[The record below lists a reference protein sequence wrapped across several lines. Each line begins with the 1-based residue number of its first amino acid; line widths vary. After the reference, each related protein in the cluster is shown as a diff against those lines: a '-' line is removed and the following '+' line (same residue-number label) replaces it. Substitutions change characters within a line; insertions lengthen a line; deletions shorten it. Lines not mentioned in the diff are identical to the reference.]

1 MDQILLE
8 VDHLPDESVFDLLNR
23 EAALWIAGT
32 DSEIDENLDT
42 LVSLIGL
49 PWRMVLVESTSQKL
63 RESLIRQD
71 RPDQGLPSHRGYIHV
86 IASDPSKIPLPRRA
100 LPVFFLGGI
109 TGAQEPEES
118 ASLGMLAATRRR
130 LNMFNELSLASPKR
144 LVILGGLGD
153 KVMVSVSQLWQ
164 DDYRSRIVL
173 VSSDVKRLHDAK
185 GALEALGG
193 LQIATLVNQGFKE
206 FASDIL
212 DRALR
217 LLPSSTIR
225 IRLAIADDQVED
237 RDISNAELPEHPI
250 LDRYRLI
257 RSDDLVRVSPEDLT
271 KEDLT
276 SFFDKSQIAWK
287 PFAAGLPWIPDRS
300 IVTGLLTDL
309 TRLRRRG
316 PDGNSVRYIWSEP
329 GAGGTTLARALAY
342 EAAQKGYPALV
353 AEPTTATPDPLELA
367 GFLYRVLQTEEAA
380 ATDKPTRHQS
390 RSETPWLLVFEESH
404 WEGHEAKLASLL
416 AELRQSGRPVLVL
429 IVLQTYL
436 HPEIQKIS
444 GIKCIAELSHELSKE
459 QAVDLGKHLNVYL
472 KHLGE
477 AKPDSDWISFWEQH
491 RPDDSVNIASFWIA
505 LEFWLKGLINL
516 GDSIQGWLWKN
527 FRAADISP
535 WMSRVLLQ
543 IASFTIQRRALPEAL
558 IRRDINERL
567 PVSVLL
573 EQLRYRV
580 PALTLVQVHNDLGRC
595 WALAHDIIGRYF
607 ISSAFFDRPF
617 LVAIAMSDVTSQ
629 VDLRLRMLGEIARSP
644 ALGEHQLRPFAVEL
658 SVNIF
663 KLEPEGNA
671 EFFSYWRDVLAIL
684 DGVPVSISKSSRTF
698 NHHVAISRR
707 RVAIRDEFD
716 ASDDERVS
724 QLSLAITQLEFA
736 LRTLD
741 ETRGDEGNLNLLN
754 TLALTYQSRAELGL
768 RIGEPTEKIIE
779 LRRRASETTREAL
792 ARDPSNAFVLE
803 TAAKNLIQHG
813 RFEKVDAVTTA
824 AEALSYIF
832 QAVSIDN
839 SLSRQGQLARLANS
853 ALELLT
859 AEGSDDSVDML
870 CDKGEAYGFLAR
882 AWLILWKDR
891 GDAQGLS
898 LDSISIESASSAL
911 EAVLA
916 APHKN
921 WLLLRLQY
929 DLVSHV
935 APYDFEGQLGV
946 LDELGGTEYRVP
958 PQIRL
963 EQAILLHQVGRHAE
977 ANQKFASLRIALK
990 QSPAAVSVPERLRW
1004 LLVGD
1009 RSTRRRCEAQAL
1021 DNVGFRSMARVRE
1034 LQSANVPFIAQDFGF
1049 RSVPAG
1055 MRFQC
1060 FVTFGSMG
1068 PFLRPA
1074 TESA

>member
-23 EAALWIAGT
+23 EAALWVAGT
-32 DSEIDENLDT
+32 ESEIDENLDA

-49 PWRMVLVESTSQKL
+49 PWRMVLVESTSKQLK
-63 RESLIRQD
+63 ESLVRQD
-71 RPDQGLPSHRGYIHV
+71 RPDKELPSHRGYIHV

-109 TGAQEPEES
+109 KDAQEPEEG

-144 LVILGGLGD
+144 LVILGGQSGRA
-153 KVMVSVSQLWQ
+153 MASVSQLWQ
-164 DDYRSRIVL
+164 DDYRSRIAI
-173 VSSDVKRLHDAK
+173 VSSDAAQLSDAK
-185 GALEALGG
+185 SALEALGG
-193 LQIATLVNQGFKE
+193 LQIATLVNQGLKE
-206 FASDIL
+206 FAADIQK
-212 DRALR
+212 RALR

-225 IRLAIADDQVED
+225 IRLAGTDDRVEEH
-237 RDISNAELPEHPI
+237 DISSAELPEHPI
-250 LDRYRLI
+250 LDRYRLV
-257 RSDDLVRVSPEDLT
+257 RSDDLVQVSPEDLT

-276 SFFDKSQIAWK
+276 SFFDKSQIGWK
-287 PFAAGLPWIPDRS
+287 PFAAGVPWIPDRS
-300 IVTGLLTDL
+300 IVTSLLSDL
-309 TRLRRRG
+309 SRLRRKG

-342 EAAQKGYPALV
+342 QAAQKGYPALV

-367 GFLYRVLQTEEAA
+367 GFLYRVLQAKEAA
-380 ATDKPTRHQS
+380 ATDKSTIHQS
-390 RSETPWLLVFEESH
+390 RGEAPWLLVFEETH
-404 WEGHEAKLASLL
+404 WEGHEAKLAGFL

-429 IVLQTYL
+429 LVLQTYL
-436 HPEIQKIS
+436 HPEIQSIP

-459 QAVDLGKHLNVYL
+459 QAIDLGKHLNVYL
-472 KHLGE
+472 KHLGM
-477 AKPDSDWISFWEQH
+477 AKSDSDWISFWERH
-491 RPDDSVNIASFWIA
+491 RPDESVNIASFWIA

-516 GDSIQGWLWKN
+516 GDSIQNWLWRN
-527 FRAADISP
+527 FRAAGVSP

-543 IASFTIQRRALPEAL
+543 IASFTIQRRSLPEAL
-558 IRRDINERL
+558 IRRDINEQL

-617 LVAIAMSDVTSQ
+617 LVSAALSDVTSQ

-644 ALGEHQLRPFAVEL
+644 VLGEQQFRPFAVEL

-684 DGVPVSISKSSRTF
+684 DSVPVSISKSSRAF

-716 ASDDERVS
+716 ATDDERVS
-724 QLSLAITQLEFA
+724 QLSLAINQLEFA

-768 RIGEPTEKIIE
+768 RIGEPTETIVE
-779 LRRRASETTREAL
+779 LRRKASETTREAL

-803 TAAKNLIQHG
+803 TAAKNLLQRG
-813 RFEKVDAVTTA
+813 RLENVDGVSTA

-839 SLSRQGQLARLANS
+839 SLSRQGQLSRLANS
-853 ALELLT
+853 ALDLLSD
-859 AEGSDDSVDML
+859 EGSAASVDEL
-870 CDKGEAYGFLAR
+870 CEKGEAYGYLAR
-882 AWLILWKDR
+882 AWLILWKER
-891 GDAQGLS
+891 GAAQGLAF
-898 LDSISIESASSAL
+898 DSIPIENAVRAL
-911 EAVLA
+911 DAVLA
-916 APHKN
+916 APNKN

-935 APYDFEGQLGV
+935 APRDFEAQLGV
-946 LDELGGTEYRVP
+946 LDELAGTEYRLP

-990 QSPAAVSVPERLRW
+990 QSPTAVGVPERLRW
-1004 LLVGD
+1004 LLARD
-1009 RSTRRRCEAQAL
+1009 RSTRQRCEAQAL
-1021 DNVGFRSMARVRE
+1021 DNVGFRAMARVRE
-1034 LQSANVPFIAQDFGF
+1034 LQSANVPFVAQDFGS
-1049 RSVPAG
+1049 RSIPAG

-1074 TESA
+1074 IESV